1 MPPELPVLTCGFS
14 DPPSHSGGYVQKHL
28 LSNRAGMDETGLK
41 QALKPQVPMTFA
53 LWCYPH
59 HITGQKSGHRSQ
71 PVEGARGSAGGS
83 GLRALGGWPR
93 GSRGGSLSRLQ
104 RLQCPVA
111 RGGCRQQLWPA
122 ASLEPSRAVE
132 HQLVEVMSDEAEEF
146 AVGPENQME
155 LCGEPESPS
164 LSEEKPGMG
173 LLPMKQ
179 DEEGESHSGALSM
192 SGEDT
197 ATVTHDVHEE
207 KTENNQTPPNGFLP
221 KSAAPELMNMAAD
234 DLPPKQFD
242 SVSDDFTS
250 LSKDDLTDKP
260 GSNTVERGTQT
271 CSVSVGDSK
280 ATVMSSTGTVPNTL
294 QISPAMAQKIND
306 DIKYQLMK
314 EVRRFGRKYERI
326 FTLLEGVQGPLEVK
340 KQFVEFTIKEARRF
354 KRGVLIQ
361 QLEKFLEKVESDRL
375 GNGVNHKK
383 NR

>member
-1 MPPELPVLTCGFS
+1 
-14 DPPSHSGGYVQKHL
+14 
-28 LSNRAGMDETGLK
+28 
-41 QALKPQVPMTFA
+41 
-53 LWCYPH
+53 
-59 HITGQKSGHRSQ
+59 SGHRSQ

-192 SGEDT
+192 SGED
-197 ATVTHDVHEE
+197 
-207 KTENNQTPPNGFLP
+207 
-221 KSAAPELMNMAAD
+221 
-234 DLPPKQFD
+234 
-242 SVSDDFTS
+242 
-250 LSKDDLTDKP
+250 
-260 GSNTVERGTQT
+260 
-271 CSVSVGDSK
+271 
-280 ATVMSSTGTVPNTL
+280 
-294 QISPAMAQKIND
+294 
-306 DIKYQLMK
+306 
-314 EVRRFGRKYERI
+314 KYERA
-326 FTLLEGVQGPLEVK
+326 FTLLDGAQGSLEVRT
-340 KQFVEFTIKEARRF
+340 QYVEFAIKEAARF
-354 KRGVLIQ
+354 KRADLIKH
-361 QLEKFLEKVESDRL
+361 LEKLREQKDSERFLNTGDCTPKI
-375 GNGVNHKK
+375 
-383 NR
+383 

>member
-1 MPPELPVLTCGFS
+1 MGVEPIPHAEYLWLQGLLESSLVHTSSVGQEVLLHI
-14 DPPSHSGGYVQKHL
+14 PSAVTWWIRKHSG
-28 LSNRAGMDETGLK
+28 
-41 QALKPQVPMTFA
+41 
-53 LWCYPH
+53 
-59 HITGQKSGHRSQ
+59 
-71 PVEGARGSAGGS
+71 
-83 GLRALGGWPR
+83 
-93 GSRGGSLSRLQ
+93 
-104 RLQCPVA
+104 
-111 RGGCRQQLWPA
+111 
-122 ASLEPSRAVE
+122 
-132 HQLVEVMSDEAEEF
+132 
-146 AVGPENQME
+146 
-155 LCGEPESPS
+155 
-164 LSEEKPGMG
+164 
-173 LLPMKQ
+173 
-179 DEEGESHSGALSM
+179 
-192 SGEDT
+192 

-260 GSNTVERGTQT
+260 GSNTAERGTQT

-280 ATVMSSTGTVPNTL
+280 ATVMSSTGTVPHTL

-340 KQFVEFTIKEARRF
+340 KQFVEFTIKEATRF